1 MILLATDYSSTAE
14 LTAAIDTYLSNAA
27 DIYVTK
33 ATYDI
38 SRGCDQTDFFINVLH
53 HQVKNGYQDRVQ
65 FSGFEDYTPPP
76 PTHSVTYL
84 NGFNTAYGVQP
95 SSYTEGAEIT
105 ITVIS
110 GNSNV
115 QILNTDIT
123 LNFGAQSLTATA
135 NAQGTA
141 TFTFTPTTSGSVTV
155 TSALAEAASNAIAL
169 GYHGEV
175 IDTSVYSLE
184 ASAAYGLSRIVNS
197 NLAVGDG
204 DGDGAAAVNDLTQA
218 ISMGAISRKAFTKHA
233 TVELGSLFYNPGVG
247 GTLSYTI
254 SPVGTSYTY
263 SSANYVGASKSIN
276 DLRYSYIIVDSDG
289 DPSAAGEA
297 AVTHAPNTLSS
308 DGSFTGAIPI
318 STDFNNPLLVVFA
331 LRNAYNNVVLSSQ
344 STAGLTASITSGSSF
359 EPGDTITVT
368 FADDTN
374 ALAEVDGSFV
384 YVQAFDNSNTIG
396 SALMSAQ
403 GLVGV
408 GNTASVT
415 LSVPDSLD
423 QDVFLKTGYAFYDV
437 TNAIT
442 VEYLSDSLVEVP
454 TVMTV
459 TTDVAHYTTQLQVIT
474 ITVAMVNSATR
485 TDYELSIS
493 AVEGSL
499 VQALVTAD
507 STDTS
512 TYTFVCNQGNLIATD
527 SIVLK
532 VSVSEAD

>member
-38 SRGCDQTDFFINVLH
+38 SRGCDQTDFFVNVLH
-53 HQVKNGYQDRVQ
+53 HQAKNGYQDRVQ
-65 FSGFEDYTPPP
+65 FAGFEDYVTPP
-76 PTHSVTYL
+76 PTHAVTYL

-95 SSYTEGAEIT
+95 STYTEGSEIT

-115 QILNTDIT
+115 QILNTDII
-123 LNFGAQSLTATA
+123 LNFGTQSITETA
-135 NAQGTA
+135 NAQGVA

-175 IDTSVYSLE
+175 VDTSVYSLE
-184 ASAAYGLSRIVNS
+184 ASASYGLSRVVNG
-197 NLAVGDG
+197 NRAVGDG
-204 DGDGAAAVNDLTQA
+204 NGDGVVTVNDLTQA
-218 ISMGAISRKAFTKHA
+218 ISMSPVSRKLFTKHA

-263 SSANYVGASKSIN
+263 NVANYVGASKSIN
-276 DLRYSYIIVDSDG
+276 DLHYSYIVVDSDG
-289 DPSAAGEA
+289 APSAAGNA
-297 AVTHAPNTLSS
+297 SVIHASNTLSS
-308 DGSFTGAIPI
+308 DGSFTGVIPI

-331 LRNAYNNVVLSSQ
+331 LRDAFNNATLSSQ
-344 STAGLTASITSGSSF
+344 STAGLTASITSGGTF
-359 EPGDTITVT
+359 QPGGNITVT

-374 ALAEVDGSFV
+374 ELAEVDGSFV

-403 GLVGV
+403 SLVGA
-408 GNTASVT
+408 GNSASVT
-415 LSVPDSLD
+415 LSVPQSLD

-442 VEYLSDSLVEVP
+442 VEYLSDSVVDVA
-454 TVMTV
+454 TVMNV
-459 TTDVAHYTTQLQVIT
+459 TTDVAHYTAQLQVIT
-474 ITVAMVNSATR
+474 ITVAMVNSEIR

-499 VQALVTAD
+499 VQSLLTAD
-507 STDTS
+507 STSTL
-512 TYTFVCNQGNLIATD
+512 TYTFVCNQGNLVATD

-532 VSVSEAD
+532 VSVAEAD